1 MQALSQS
8 EQTSITQRLGVLR
21 IDSIRIKI
29 LVLAIVAT
37 LLPSLAT
44 NWISYFENK
53 RSLEAKASEELLAV
67 SAQTARELDL
77 WLKERR
83 YELRVFA
90 SSYEVTENVAGTER
104 AGGGSTRR
112 LTDYLGSVR
121 ERFDDYSELSVVDP
135 AGVVVAAG
143 DDLPDGFALPA
154 DWQTQLQSDD
164 FVVGAPYWDSVNEA
178 PGMLLAVPIR
188 IGGGRLL
195 GAITANLNLHA
206 LAGTLRNFA
215 PAESGRVSLLTR
227 EGSVIVDSH
236 DATAEAMALR
246 YETDVVRELTASN
259 GVPSE
264 LTNVAG
270 QTVLGSMRS
279 VPGLDWIVVAEIP
292 SAEVF
297 GQLARLRNTT
307 LLIVAATLIL
317 AGGLGYA
324 LGVFIVRPLD
334 RLTRAAANVAAGDLE
349 VGLTVARGGEVGYLT
364 RVFND
369 MVQRLRASRF
379 ELERLSV
386 TDPVTG
392 LDNRRRMMQSLQNE
406 VLRSRRLKHSFA
418 VLMADVDHFKAYN
431 DAHGHLAGD
440 RVLKH
445 VAGILRQETRDV
457 DSVAR
462 FGGEEFFVLLP
473 ETTAESASALADRI
487 RRRVAEQ
494 PLEVGTITISIGIA
508 EFPTHGDSGEALIEV
523 ADSALYEAK
532 GAGRDRVIVAA
543 AA

>member
-1 MQALSQS
+1 
-8 EQTSITQRLGVLR
+8 
-21 IDSIRIKI
+21 I

-462 FGGEEFFVLLP
+462 FGGEEFSIVMP
-473 ETTAESASALADRI
+473 NTALADAVSLGERL
-487 RRRVAEQ
+487 RS
-494 PLEVGTITISIGIA
+494 TIESTQ
-508 EFPTHGDSGEALIEV
+508 FW
-523 ADSALYEAK
+523 SAATREPVRAT
-532 GAGRDRVIVAA
+532 
-543 AA
+543 